1 MTDVAGLPAGQRI
14 LFLTPQL
21 LYPPQQGGALRAFNL
36 LAGLAARHTLHLLTL
51 LQPGEHLAPDS
62 PLFRLCA
69 RVEAVPAPLPRPL
82 HRRLAATLFSP
93 LPDMALRLPSP
104 AFSARLANLLSQER
118 YDIVQAE
125 SLEMAPFLLQAGGQA
140 RRALLVFDDFNA
152 EYLLQRRAWETDARA
167 ARHWPAALYSWVQ
180 WHKIRRYEA
189 QVCRAANL
197 VIAVSEMDASALK
210 EIAPAARVAVVPNGV
225 DTTYFSNGSAAGP
238 GPATTPCDIVFTGK
252 MDFRPNVDAVLWF
265 GREVLPRIRAE
276 EPAARFLIVGQ
287 NPHPRLRA
295 LADDPAVKL
304 TGRVPDARPYMAAAA
319 VYVVPMRIGGGTRL
333 KVLEAMAMGKA
344 IVSTSLGCEGYPVR
358 DGGELLIA
366 DSPAEFARAVVALLR
381 DPARRLRLGQAA
393 REFAVSRY
401 DWRVIVPRLEAAYTL
416 ARAEG

>member
-1 MTDVAGLPAGQRI
+1 MTDVTGLPAGQRI

-36 LAGLAARHTLHLLTL
+36 LAGLAARHTIHLLTF
-51 LQPGEHLAPDS
+51 LQPDEHLAPDS

-69 RVEAVPAPLPRPL
+69 RVETVPAPSPRPL
-82 HRRLAATLFSP
+82 HRRLATTLFSP
-93 LPDMALRLPSP
+93 LPDMALRLPSSD
-104 AFSARLANLLSQER
+104 FSARLAGLLSQEH

-125 SLEMAPFLLQAGGQA
+125 SLEMAPFLLQAKEQA
-140 RRALLVFDDFNA
+140 RGASLVFDDFNA

-167 ARHWPAALYSWVQ
+167 VRRWPAALYSWVQ

-189 QVCRAANL
+189 QVCRAASL
-197 VIAVSEMDASALK
+197 VIAVSEIDAIALK
-210 EIAPAARVAVVPNGV
+210 KIAPEMRVAVVPNGV
-225 DTTYFSNGSAAGP
+225 DATYFSNDSVAGP
-238 GPATTPCDIVFTGK
+238 VPDATPCDIVFTGK

-265 GREVLPRIRAE
+265 VREVLPRIRAE

-287 NPHPRLRA
+287 NPHARLGA
-295 LADDPAVKL
+295 LAGDPAVKL
-304 TGRVPDARPYMAAAA
+304 TGRVPDVRPYMAAAA

-358 DGGELLIA
+358 DGVELLIA

-381 DPARRLRLGQAA
+381 DPARRLQLGRAA
-393 REFAVSRY
+393 REFALSRY
-401 DWRVIVPRLEAAYTL
+401 DWRAIVPRLEAAYTM
-416 ARAEG
+416 ARAEV